1 MLKLIKRL
9 GFKHMDHNQLSAL
22 HEFMD
27 LTKELASQ
35 TGDPSAINQALM
47 QCDRLYSLF
56 RDEETPES
64 TNVIPFKRE
73 NFYD

>member
-9 GFKHMDHNQLSAL
+9 GFKLGSSIKRSARIYGSC
-22 HEFMD
+22 
-27 LTKELASQ
+27 KELASQ
-35 TGDPSAINQALM
+35 TGDPRAINQALM